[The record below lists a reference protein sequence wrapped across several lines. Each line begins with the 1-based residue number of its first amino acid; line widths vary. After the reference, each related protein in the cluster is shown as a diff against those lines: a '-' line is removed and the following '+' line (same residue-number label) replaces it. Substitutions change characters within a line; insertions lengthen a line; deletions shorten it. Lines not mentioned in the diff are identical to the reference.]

1 MSIEVRELCRSF
13 HGVTALD
20 HVNLTLDDGVIYGL
34 FGRNGAGKSTLL
46 SIIAAHVLPD
56 AGSVTMDG
64 VRVASDGPSLRRLT
78 LCNEQWSYPMWKRL
92 DAVMRMAERRYGGFD
107 RDLAERMLADL
118 GVSPRRRFHQLS
130 RGQRQAF
137 KVLVG
142 ICVPADYCLLDEP
155 TAGMDAATRELA
167 YRYMLEAY
175 GRRQRMMIVVS
186 HLIGEIENL
195 TERVIVLDAGR
206 VREQLE
212 TDAVAALGYAI
223 TGERSAVDAYLR
235 EIGTTP
241 LSMQRLGGLVCVG
254 LRGRMPDGVP
264 GGLLVQPM
272 DLQSYVMS
280 VTGEGM

>member
-1 MSIEVRELCRSF
+1 MSIEVRGLCRSF
-13 HGVTALD
+13 HGVTVLD
-20 HVNLTLDDGVIYGL
+20 HVDLTLADGVIYGL
-34 FGRNGAGKSTLL
+34 FGRNGVGKSTLL

-107 RDLAERMLADL
+107 RGLAGRMLADL

-155 TAGMDAATRELA
+155 TAGMDAATRELT

-175 GRRQRMMIVVS
+175 GRRQRMMIIVS

-206 VREQLE
+206 VCEQLE
-212 TDAVAALGYAI
+212 TDAVAALGYTI

-235 EIGTTP
+235 EIGATP
-241 LSMQRLGGLVCVG
+241 LSTQRLGGLVCVG